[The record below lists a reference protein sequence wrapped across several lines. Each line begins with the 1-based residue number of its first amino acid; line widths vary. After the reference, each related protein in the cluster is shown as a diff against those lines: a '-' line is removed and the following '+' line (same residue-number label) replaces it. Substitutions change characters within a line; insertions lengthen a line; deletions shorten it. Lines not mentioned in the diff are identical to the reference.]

1 MTEHALHPD
10 TRLGYVHLTVSNLDR
25 SLGFYQRVLGFKV
38 HETQEGIAHLGVG
51 GDDVL
56 RLTEIPGARP
66 EPATTGLYHFAVLV
80 PSRLELARSL
90 RRLADSRWPLQG
102 VADHLVSEALYLAD
116 PDGNGI
122 EIYRDRPREQWPYLD
137 GQLQMATDPLD
148 LDGIMSELNGETE
161 PTSSLHRDT
170 ILGHVHLHVSDVS
183 RAEQFYVGVLG
194 FDLVLRFGPSAGF
207 VSTGGYHHHIGFN
220 TWGTRGAPPSSS
232 DAVGL
237 REFVVVLRSEKEL
250 AQALDRVRGAD
261 IPLEDTAGG
270 KLVRDPS
277 QNAVLLTV
285 ED

>member
-207 VSTGGYHHHIGFN
+207 VSAGGYHHHIGFN
-220 TWGTRGAPPSSS
+220 TWGTRGAPPPSP